1 MAIVRLSTAAQNAS
15 ANAIA
20 ALVDA
25 DAGAGTLKIYSGSVP
40 ANGNTDPAGTLLAT
54 VAFAVTAFGGASSGT
69 ITATDPAAVTAAA
82 TGTAAVCIVE
92 DASGDNVIVGDVTA
106 TGGGGMVELQ
116 TTSLVTGVTVDIT
129 GFTYTQPPG
138 A

>member
-25 DAGAGTLKIYSGSVP
+25 DAGAGTLKIYSGAVP
-40 ANGNTDPAGTLLAT
+40 ATGNTDPAGTLLAT
-54 VAFAVTAFGGASSGT
+54 VAFAVTAFGAASGGT
-69 ITATDPAAVTAAA
+69 ITAVDPAAVTGVGA
-82 TGTAAVCIVE
+82 GTAAVAIIE
-92 DASGDNVIVGDVTA
+92 DASGDNVLVGDVTG
-106 TGGGGMVELQ
+106 TGGGGMIELA
-116 TTSLVTGVTVDIT
+116 TTTISVGLTVDIT
-129 GFTYTQPPG
+129 AFSYTQPPG

>member
-1 MAIVRLSTAAQNAS
+1 VAITRLSTAAQNAS
-15 ANAIA
+15 ANANA

-54 VAFAVTAFGGASSGT
+54 VAFSVTAFGSASSGT
-69 ITATDPAAVTAAA
+69 ISATDPAAVTVAS
-82 TGTAAVCIVE
+82 TGTAAVAIVE
-92 DASGDNVIVGDVTA
+92 DASGDNVLVGDVTA
-106 TGGGGMVELQ
+106 TGGGGMIELAS
-116 TTSLVTGVTVDIT
+116 TSLVAATQVDIT
-129 GFTYTQPPG
+129 AFTYTQPAG